1 MLTKPNA
8 RDRRHACWLPLPIAI
23 SLLMGCSGV
32 DAADLTLAA
41 RYQIE
46 QPSQDMG
53 DALRAISRVTGVSV
67 IVDARVIAGRTA
79 RAVSGHLSGAEAIAA
94 AIQGSGLES
103 QRAPDGAVVVRPAT
117 SPAAVPAAAAGS
129 TPASFRTNAVFPP
142 ETVQTSADDDVAIAT
157 ADAAIG
163 GDGRIE
169 TITRVEVT
177 GSRLRRVDAE
187 GPAPVNVYTAR
198 DIEKSG
204 QPNLQ
209 RFLASLTEVSA
220 TAGEGAVSRTFGQG
234 TVQLR
239 GLPLGSTLVLV
250 NGRKVQAVGSSTG
263 AVFNLNLIP
272 MAAIER
278 IEVLPSGS
286 SAVYGGDALAGVV
299 NVILKK
305 ALDGQS
311 LTLRLG
317 AGKGF
322 EDGSVSLATGGR
334 FADGSYLVMGSYSRT
349 SPLTMLD
356 RAFFKDADYRR
367 FGGGDERL
375 NYCAPGS
382 VRSTNG
388 SNLPGL
394 TASVAGIPA
403 VAAGQPLRISDFQA
417 TAGTE
422 NLCNLYA
429 TGGGVALVHG
439 VQTYALH
446 SQVEH
451 RLAGTWSAFGELM
464 LTEDRMRA
472 PGNGLPLTNVLVP
485 AANPFNPFGA
495 DVRVT
500 AVLGA
505 ENGTQGYARQSR
517 FTRALVGVKGELAG
531 DWEAEMTVSTS
542 RDHGSARS
550 KMDNRN
556 ATALDA
562 ALASTNPASGINLF
576 TAGRA
581 ANDDVLHG
589 IWSDTVRRDR
599 GRKDQVSGI
608 VRGSVGQLWAGSVD
622 AIVGA
627 EAVRDWYDMS
637 IPVQSSEAHGTRTS
651 SAVYGEARV
660 PLLRGGDGGRNS
672 WDMAAVTLAGR
683 RDRYSDFGAA
693 STFQGGIEVRPS
705 RGLLIRGSAAGSFK
719 PPTLLQ
725 THVVDVTRS
734 AVTSRLTDPARN
746 NEPITSGTVVRTTN
760 TELRPERGQSRNIGA
775 VWEPEGGLGTRFSAT
790 YWQLRIHGMIT
801 VLTSQAALNYESLFP
816 YLVTR
821 GPSVNGQPG
830 PVLSVKNTEV
840 NIGRVDTA
848 GTDADFAYVWKSAL
862 GRVTAGAGATRVNK
876 YRVVVTAGAP
886 EVDRLGRRF
895 TDYWA
900 PQWKGR
906 LSLGV
911 DEGAWSLGLTSRYLG
926 SYLDAGTS
934 TRRLGDFWQHDLA
947 GSLNLKKLL
956 PNVLPGFKVATF
968 SLSVANATA
977 REPQFVPGS
986 PNFDVT
992 QGDWRGR
999 YAAARL
1005 SLDW

>member
-1 MLTKPNA
+1 MLEKPNA
-8 RDRRHACWLPLPIAI
+8 KERRQALWRPIPIAI
-23 SLLMGCSGV
+23 SLLIGFGAV
-32 DAADLTLAA
+32 DAAEPTLVV

-46 QPSQDMG
+46 QPAQDMG
-53 DALRAISRVTGVSV
+53 DALRAISRVTGTSV
-67 IVDARVIAGRTA
+67 IFDARVTAGRTA
-79 RAVSGHLSGAEAIAA
+79 KAVSGNLSGVEAIGA
-94 AIQGSGLES
+94 AIQGSGLEL
-103 QRAPDGAVVVRPAT
+103 QVARDGAVIVRPAAL
-117 SPAAVPAAAAGS
+117 PAAAPAVPASSG
-129 TPASFRTNAVFPP
+129 PAPVR
-142 ETVQTSADDDVAIAT
+142 TSATFQPAGLQASANDDETRT
-157 ADAAIG
+157 AGRAGTDG
-163 GDGRIE
+163 EGRIE
-169 TITRVEVT
+169 QITRVEVT

-187 GPAPVNVYTAR
+187 GPAPVNIYTSK

-209 RFLASLTEVSA
+209 RFLAGLTEVS
-220 TAGEGAVSRTFGQG
+220 TSAGEGGVSRTFGQG

-239 GLPLGSTLVLV
+239 GLPLGSTLVLI
-250 NGRKVQAVGSSTG
+250 NGRKVEAVGSSTG

-272 MAAIER
+272 MAAIDR
-278 IEVLPSGS
+278 IEVVPSGS

-305 ALDGQS
+305 AVDGQS
-311 LTLRLG
+311 LTMRIG
-317 AGKGF
+317 AGRGF
-322 EDGSVSLATGGR
+322 GDGNISLATGGR
-334 FADGSYLVMGSYSRT
+334 SAGSSYLVMGSYSRS

-356 RAFFKDADYRR
+356 RAFFLDADYRR
-367 FGGGDERL
+367 FGGDDERL
-375 NYCAPGS
+375 TYCAPGT
-382 VRSTNG
+382 VRSANG

-394 TASVAGIPA
+394 TASVAAIPKVA
-403 VAAGQPLRISDFQA
+403 VGQTLRISDFQA
-417 TAGTE
+417 TAGTQ

-439 VQTYALH
+439 AETFALH
-446 SQVEH
+446 SQAEH
-451 RLAGTWSAFGELM
+451 QLAGSWAVFGELT
-464 LTEDRMRA
+464 LTKDRMYA

-485 AANPFNPFGA
+485 GANPFNPFGV

-500 AVLGA
+500 AALGG
-505 ENGTQGYARQSR
+505 ENGSQGYSRQGR

-531 DWEAEMTVSTS
+531 DWEAELTVSTS
-542 RDHGSARS
+542 RDHGGAQSWMDSRS
-550 KMDNRN
+550 

-576 TAGRA
+576 TSGRA
-581 ANDDVLHG
+581 ANDEVLHG
-589 IWSDTVRRDR
+589 IWSDTVRRDS

-608 VRGSVGQLWAGSVD
+608 VRGSVGRLWAGSVD

-627 EAVRDWYDMS
+627 EAVRDAYDMS
-637 IPVQSSEAHGTRTS
+637 IPSQSSEAHGTRSS
-651 SAVYGEARV
+651 SAIYGEVRA
-660 PLLRGGDGGRNS
+660 PLLSGGEGGRNT

-693 STFQGGIEVRPS
+693 STFQGGIEVRPLHS
-705 RGLLIRGSAAGSFK
+705 LLIRGSAAGSFK

-725 THVVDVTRS
+725 THVVDVSRS
-734 AVTSRLTDPARN
+734 AVSSRLVDPARN

-790 YWQLRIHGMIT
+790 YWQLRIRGMIA
-801 VLTSQAALNYESLFP
+801 VLNSQSALNYESLFP

-821 GPSVNGQPG
+821 GPSVDGQPG
-830 PVLSVKNTEV
+830 VVLSVKNTEV
-840 NIGRVDTA
+840 NVGRVDTA
-848 GTDADFAYVWKSAL
+848 GTDADVAYVWKTAL

-906 LSLGV
+906 LSLGI
-911 DEGAWSLGLTSRYLG
+911 DGGAWSLGMTSRYLG
-926 SYLDAGTS
+926 RYLDAGTS
-934 TRRLGDFWQHDLA
+934 TRQLGTFWLHDLA
-947 GSLNLKKLL
+947 GSLNLRKLL
-956 PNVLPGFKVATF
+956 PNVLPGFKAATLAV
-968 SLSVANATA
+968 SIANVTD
-977 REPQFVPGS
+977 RDPQFVPGS
-986 PNFDVT
+986 PDFDVT

>member
-8 RDRRHACWLPLPIAI
+8 KSRRQACWHPIPIAI
-23 SLLMGCSGV
+23 SLLIGSGAV
-32 DAADLTLAA
+32 DAAEPTLAA

-46 QPSQDMG
+46 QPSQDLG

-79 RAVSGHLSGAEAIAA
+79 RAVSGHLSGAEAIAT

-103 QRAPDGAVVVRPAT
+103 QVVRDGAVIVRPA
-117 SPAAVPAAAAGS
+117 AQPAAA
-129 TPASFRTNAVFPP
+129 PASSAGGGPSLIRTAAAS
-142 ETVQTSADDDVAIAT
+142 ERASVQASADDEPRAGRTGID
-157 ADAAIG
+157 G
-163 GDGRIE
+163 GGHIE
-169 TITRVEVT
+169 QITRVEVT
-177 GSRLRRVDAE
+177 GSRLRRVEAE
-187 GPAPVNVYTAR
+187 GPAPVNVYTVK

-204 QPNLQ
+204 QPSLQ

-220 TAGEGAVSRTFGQG
+220 SSGEGGASRTFGQG

-239 GLPLGSTLVLV
+239 GLPLGSTLVLI
-250 NGRKVQAVGSSTG
+250 NGRKVEAVGSSTG

-299 NVILKK
+299 NVILRK
-305 ALDGQS
+305 AVDGQS
-311 LTLRLG
+311 LTARVG
-317 AGKGF
+317 AGRGF
-322 EDGSVSLATGGR
+322 GDGSISLTTGGR
-334 FADGSYLVMGSYSRT
+334 STDGNYLVMGSYIRS

-356 RAFFKDADYRR
+356 RAFFRDADYRR
-367 FGGGDERL
+367 FGGDDERL

-382 VRSTNG
+382 VRSANG

-394 TASVAGIPA
+394 TASVAGIP
-403 VAAGQPLRISDFQA
+403 VVVPGQTLRASDFQA

-439 VQTYALH
+439 AETFALH

-451 RLAGTWSAFGELM
+451 RLAGSWSVFGELT
-464 LTEDRMRA
+464 LTKDRMHA
-472 PGNGLPLTNVLVP
+472 PGNGLPLTSVLVP
-485 AANPFNPFGA
+485 AANPFNPFGV

-500 AVLGA
+500 AVLGT
-505 ENGTQGYARQSR
+505 ENGSQGYSREGR
-517 FTRALVGVKGELAG
+517 FTRALAGVKGELAG
-531 DWEAEMTVSTS
+531 DWEAELTVSTS
-542 RDHGSARS
+542 RDHGGAQSWMDSRS
-550 KMDNRN
+550 T
-556 ATALDA
+556 TALDA
-562 ALASTNPASGINLF
+562 ALASTNPASSINLF
-576 TAGRA
+576 TSGRA
-581 ANDDVLHG
+581 ANDEVLHG

-622 AIVGA
+622 AVLGA
-627 EAVRDWYDMS
+627 EAVRDRYDMS
-637 IPVQSSEAHGTRTS
+637 IPIQSSEAHGTRSS
-651 SAVYGEARV
+651 SAIYGEVRA
-660 PLLRGGDGGRNS
+660 PLLSGGDGGRNT

-693 STFQGGIEVRPS
+693 STFQGGVEMRPLHS
-705 RGLLIRGSAAGSFK
+705 LLIRGSAAGSFK

-725 THVVDVTRS
+725 THVVDITRS
-734 AVTSRLTDPARN
+734 AVSSRLVDPARN

-760 TELRPERGQSRNIGA
+760 TELQPERGQSRNIGA
-775 VWEPEGGLGTRFSAT
+775 VWEPEGGLGTRVSAT
-790 YWQLRIHGMIT
+790 YWQLRIRGMIA
-801 VLTSQAALNYESLFP
+801 VLNSQSALNYESLFP

-830 PVLSVKNTEV
+830 VVLSVKNTEV

-848 GTDADFAYVWKSAL
+848 GTDADVAYVWKTAL

-876 YRVVVTAGAP
+876 YSVVVTAGAA

-906 LSLGV
+906 LLLGV
-911 DEGAWSLGLTSRYLG
+911 DEGAWSLGMTSRYLG
-926 SYLDAGTS
+926 RYLDAGTS
-934 TRRLGDFWQHDLA
+934 TRQLGDFWLHDLA

-956 PNVLPGFKVATF
+956 PNVLPGFKAATF
-968 SLSVANATA
+968 SVSVANVTD